1 MKIRACIGK
10 ADPALCRFFGD
21 CTLRFTAGF
30 LRRGKRMLTIELLR
44 PSRSSRFAGAF
55 PPLNLAELRCS
66 RGSAFLAAKASQRSC
81 EAPADIVIAQIGF
94 TSDIDDILRHPMRYL
109 IYVLWFLP
117 SGPLTHEIKI
127 ADRNM
132 TGKFK

>member
-1 MKIRACIGK
+1 
-10 ADPALCRFFGD
+10 
-21 CTLRFTAGF
+21 
-30 LRRGKRMLTIELLR
+30 MLTIELLR
-44 PSRSSRFAGAF
+44 PSRSSRFAGTF

-66 RGSAFLAAKASQRSC
+66 SGSAFLAAKASQRSC

-117 SGPLTHEIKI
+117 SGPFTHEIKI

-132 TGKFK
+132 TGKFKLGSYPLARYVDHDRLLYV